1 MNNNSRP
8 SLSELLKSQNI
19 QFSKDFFDSLNAVP
33 HPYRKPMVEMILDE
47 INGFQ
52 ICQFLQIFAG
62 IVYAPNPYY
71 FLLFFEKTSTQKI
84 FFECI
89 RKRNPNELI
98 QPMQRIKMYDEDEHN
113 RRQRASL
120 NLPINWRTELRNMN
134 YN

>member
-19 QFSKDFFDSLNAVP
+19 QFSKDFFDSLNAVL
-33 HPYRKPMVEMILDE
+33 HPYRKPMVEMILD
-47 INGFQ
+47 NLDGFQ
-52 ICQFLQIFAG
+52 ICQFPQIFAG
-62 IVYAPNPYY
+62 IVYSPNPCY

-84 FFECI
+84 FIECI
-89 RKRNPNELI
+89 RKRDPNELI
-98 QPMQRIKMYDEDEHN
+98 QPMQRIKMYDENEHN